1 MSVVRVVNLNIIP
14 QITDIASE
22 QSYIAISIARKVWMR
37 VTFFYLSTM
46 RKKSSRHLIL
56 GGLVDRLDG
65 FLETRP
71 ADELAVLLQ
80 GEPHDGPLP
89 RVRCRSETDTIW
101 AEISLVF

>member
-1 MSVVRVVNLNIIP
+1 
-14 QITDIASE
+14 
-22 QSYIAISIARKVWMR
+22 MR

-80 GEPHDGPLP
+80 REPHDGTLP
-89 RVRCRSETDTIW
+89 SPCGRPETDIW
-101 AEISLVF
+101 NGNSLVIFACGAARRRPTSPHCIIIVIAKVQKV